1 MEYLTGAHVQGP
13 KHLVRIGIREILQLY
28 VSSGKIKRFSFDD
41 SFSTCKARL
50 ATPMF
55 FNISA
60 KLFIIIK
67 ISENR
72 SIVQGVR
79 VTVFLANGN
88 SRKKHGFVNR
98 VYQNIYCF
106 FLRPFAN
113 IWLRDLNARLEKYK
127 GIGKIP

>member
-1 MEYLTGAHVQGP
+1 MEYLTGAQVQGP
-13 KHLVRIGIREILQLY
+13 THLVRIGIREILQLY

-50 ATPMF
+50 AAPMF

-60 KLFIIIK
+60 RLFMIIK

-72 SIVQGVR
+72 SIVQGVKA
-79 VTVFLANGN
+79 TVFFANGN
-88 SRKKHGFVNR
+88 SRKKNGFVNR
-98 VYQNIYCF
+98 AFQNIYCL
-106 FLRPFAN
+106 FLKPFAN
-113 IWLRDLNARLEKYK
+113 IWLWDLNTRLEKYK